1 MREQPQDDPQE
12 PGCCCCWNLPLSHS
26 PWDLPGSSCSRCS
39 PNMWNIRA
47 PELLGRQSGFHGD
60 FPPLKS
66 VWGLFISRRC
76 FCYNKSACFTCPEIF
91 PWEISLLALCS
102 PACLGFYL
110 ALLAIVL
117 FIRGTDFLFF
127 FKNKNSVFL
136 FTLQLNAESES
147 SAGGSPVL
155 WNGNCTCNSCCD
167 YFELYLLGPWRDF
180 PADVSMEGRE
190 WCWGKYKHWSAW
202 ISFMQF
208 PSPAFPVCLLNANA
222 CENPEGSYIHRIS
235 VCYSQRRKKKIHW
248 SECLPWEIYFL
259 PNITD
264 SF

>member
-66 VWGLFISRRC
+66 VWGLFISGRC

-117 FIRGTDFLFF
+117 FIRETDFLFF
-127 FKNKNSVFL
+127 KKIKILYFYLPFSWMLKVRVLLVVHLSFGMETAPATLAVIILNDICWVHGEIFQLMFPWKAGNDAEGNTSTGVPESHLCSFHHQLSLFVCSMLMPVKTQKVLKYIEFL
-136 FTLQLNAESES
+136 CVIARGEKKKYIEVNVCL
-147 SAGGSPVL
+147 
-155 WNGNCTCNSCCD
+155 
-167 YFELYLLGPWRDF
+167 
-180 PADVSMEGRE
+180 
-190 WCWGKYKHWSAW
+190 GKY
-202 ISFMQF
+202 IF
-208 PSPAFPVCLLNANA
+208 CL
-222 CENPEGSYIHRIS
+222 I
-235 VCYSQRRKKKIHW
+235 
-248 SECLPWEIYFL
+248 
-259 PNITD
+259 
-264 SF
+264 